1 MRRRSSRREK
11 RKERNK
17 KGEGEKRMGLRDRK
31 EDECTKLTIGCWAG
45 QQARKESEMA
55 FLFLDQVGR

>member
-1 MRRRSSRREK
+1 
-11 RKERNK
+11 
-17 KGEGEKRMGLRDRK
+17 MGLRDRK